1 MGTGNRY
8 CEGTGCYKVQSEHLE
23 KFLAV
28 SGMHAMRLLMGR
40 SLLLQEKVPGPAH
53 RARNALLYLQLENK
67 DLVRP
72 EVLDLISMAGLDSL
86 PPL

>member
-1 MGTGNRY
+1 
-8 CEGTGCYKVQSEHLE
+8 
-23 KFLAV
+23 
-28 SGMHAMRLLMGR
+28 MRLLMGR